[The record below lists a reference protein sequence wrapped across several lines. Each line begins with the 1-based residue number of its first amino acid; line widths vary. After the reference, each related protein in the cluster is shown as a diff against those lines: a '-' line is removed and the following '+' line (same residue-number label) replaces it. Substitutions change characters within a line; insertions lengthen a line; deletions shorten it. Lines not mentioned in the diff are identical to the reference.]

1 MKWNRIKD
9 SFDKKRIKKTWLIKK
24 NAYAC
29 RRQQSDLGIMQLNMK
44 NLLTGK

>member
-1 MKWNRIKD
+1 MKLNRIKET
-9 SFDKKRIKKTWLIKK
+9 FDKKVVKKTWLIKK

-44 NLLTGK
+44 NLLTEK